1 MLKLNTFPLVP
12 RHRSIPGSSM
22 DTFDKFTRP
31 MRDLRLS
38 VIDACNFRC
47 LYCMPPD
54 QKYDFFKSDEKLS
67 SDEFIRLS
75 NIFLKLGVQR
85 IRLTGGEPLL
95 RPDLNDIISGINQLD
110 GLEDLSLTSNGSLLA
125 NKAQNL
131 KDSGIRRITVSLDSL
146 DSESFTKVSGGRGQ
160 LKDAL
165 AGIDAALEAGLTPLK
180 INCVIEKGMNEDQIL
195 PLTRYARDKGLILR
209 FIEFMDVGNKNE
221 WNMEKVV
228 PSADIQKIIAS
239 EFDIKPA
246 DPNFYGEV
254 AGRYLFADGQGE
266 VGFISSV
273 TQAFCSSCTR
283 ARISSDGKLYT
294 CLFSG
299 RGFDLKEYL
308 RNGSSDQVIADKIRT
323 IWEGRTNL
331 YSEERQEALKNP
343 RTHDIV
349 EMFKIGG

>member
-1 MLKLNTFPLVP
+1 
-12 RHRSIPGSSM
+12 M

-31 MRDLRLS
+31 LRDLRIS

-54 QKYDFFKSDEKLS
+54 QKYDFFKNDEKLS
-67 SDEFIRLS
+67 AEEFVRLS
-75 NIFLKLGVQR
+75 EIFIKLGVQR

-95 RPDLNDIISGINQLD
+95 RPDLNKIITGLSQLK

-125 NKAQNL
+125 EKAQSI
-131 KDSGIRRITVSLDSL
+131 KDAGVRRITVSLDSL
-146 DSESFTKVSGGRGQ
+146 NEETFLSVSGGRGKLDDV
-160 LKDAL
+160 LK
-165 AGIDAALEAGLTPLK
+165 GIDAALEAGLTPLK
-180 INCVIEKGMNEDQIL
+180 INCVIEKGLNEDQII
-195 PLTRYARDKGLILR
+195 PLTRYAREKGLILR

-221 WNMEKVV
+221 WNMAKVV
-228 PSADIQKIIAS
+228 PSADIQKIIAK

-254 AGRYLFADGQGE
+254 AGRYLFSDGSGE
-266 VGFISSV
+266 IGFISSV

-283 ARISSDGKLYT
+283 ARISSDGKFYT

-299 RGFDLKEYL
+299 RGYDFKAML
-308 RNGSSDQVIADKIRT
+308 RNGSSDTEIASKIKD
-323 IWEGRTNL
+323 IWEGRTNR
-331 YSEERQEALKNP
+331 YSEERQEALKHP